1 MRIRRTFTKE
11 LKCRV
16 VEELLAESTTM
27 AAQCRKYNIAYPL
40 LARWKKEYADGK
52 LNNEPT
58 TENGYQDKIADL
70 ERMIGRLTM
79 DNQLLKKAL
88 QLTSY
93 HQQSNDN
100 LFMATLPTL
109 EVSKGGVKY

>member
-16 VEELLAESTTM
+16 VEEILAESTTM

-40 LARWKKEYADGK
+40 LARWKKDYADGK

-58 TENGYQDKIADL
+58 TEVGYKDKIAEL
-70 ERMIGRLTM
+70 ERMIGRLAM
-79 DNQLLKKAL
+79 DNELLKKAL
-88 QLTSY
+88 QLASY
-93 HQQSNDN
+93 HRQSNGN
-100 LFMATLPTL
+100 SSVTTSPSL
-109 EVSKGGVKY
+109 EVSKGGVKC

>member
-16 VEELLAESTTM
+16 VEEMLAKTTTM

-40 LARWKKEYADGK
+40 LARWKKDYADGK
-52 LNNEPT
+52 LNNEPR
-58 TENGYQDKIADL
+58 TEVGYNDKIADL

-88 QLTSY
+88 QLTSC
-93 HQQSNDN
+93 HQQSSDS
-100 LFMATLPTL
+100 LSKTTSPSL
-109 EVSKGGVKY
+109 EVSKGGVKC